1 MKTVTLPPD
10 TALRRLMRRRRD
22 DSLWSRLLRRRDVVL
37 ALAVLG
43 ALALVALLAPVI
55 APHDPVDQDLLH
67 RLEGPSAAH
76 WLGTDESGRDVLSRL
91 LYGTRVSLGASLLAV
106 AVAAGLGVP
115 LGLLAGYLGGALDLA
130 LSRVADAVLSI
141 PGLVLAIA
149 IATAL
154 GPSLTN
160 AMLAVGVVYAPGF
173 YRVVRGSTITVRGQT
188 YVHAAIVTGCST
200 WRIIGRHVLPNVGTP
215 IIVKVFL
222 TFGYAILA
230 EAGLSFLGLGVQP
243 PLASWGSMLKRAVR
257 YLEQAPALVIL
268 PGLVI
273 LIAVLA
279 FNTVGDGLRDALA
292 RRDREPS

>member
-1 MKTVTLPPD
+1 MTAITTGRRDTLG
-10 TALRRLMRRRRD
+10 RRLAG
-22 DSLWSRLLRRRDVVL
+22 RRDVAAALGV
-37 ALAVLG
+37 LAVLT
-43 ALALVALLAPVI
+43 LVALTAPLI

-91 LYGTRVSLGASLLAV
+91 LHGTRVSLGASLLAV
-106 AVAAGLGVP
+106 SVATVCGVP
-115 LGLLAGYLGGALDLA
+115 LGLLAGYLGRGADLV
-130 LSRVADAVLSI
+130 LSRIADALLSI

-160 AMLAVGVVYAPGF
+160 AMIAVGVVYAPGF
-173 YRVVRGSTITVRGQT
+173 YRVARGATMTVRGQT
-188 YVHAAIVTGCST
+188 YIQAAITTGCST
-200 WRIIGRHVLPNVGTP
+200 TRILWRHVLPNVGTP
-215 IIVKVFL
+215 LIVKAFL

-230 EAGLSFLGLGVQP
+230 EASLSFLGLGVQP

-257 YLEQAPALVIL
+257 YLEQAPMLVVL

-273 LIAVLA
+273 LVAVLA

-292 RRDREPS
+292 RRDREPT

>member
-1 MKTVTLPPD
+1 MTPW
-10 TALRRLMRRRRD
+10 RRLTGRA
-22 DSLWSRLLRRRDVVL
+22 DVMLAVA
-37 ALAVLG
+37 ALAVFV
-43 ALALVALLAPVI
+43 LVAVAAPLI
-55 APHDPVDQDLLH
+55 APYDPVDQDLLR

-91 LYGTRVSLGASLLAV
+91 MYGTRVSLGASLLAV
-106 AVAAGLGVP
+106 TVAALCGVP
-115 LGLLAGYLGGALDLA
+115 LGLLAGYLGRGFDLVV
-130 LSRVADAVLSI
+130 SRVADAVLSI

-173 YRVVRGSTITVRGQT
+173 YRVVRGSALAVRGQT
-188 YVHAAIVTGCST
+188 YVQAAIVTGCST
-200 WRIIGRHVLPNVGTP
+200 PRIILRHVLPNVSTP
-215 IIVKVFL
+215 LIVKVFL

-230 EAGLSFLGLGVQP
+230 EASLSFLGLGVQP

-257 YLEQAPALVIL
+257 HLEQAPLLVVLPGVVIL
-268 PGLVI
+268 V
-273 LIAVLA
+273 AVLA

-292 RRDREPS
+292 RRDREHV

>member
-1 MKTVTLPPD
+1 MTRQDTLW
-10 TALRRLMRRRRD
+10 L
-22 DSLWSRLLRRRDVVL
+22 RLLRRGDVVV
-37 ALAVLG
+37 ALG
-43 ALALVALLAPVI
+43 ALAVFVLVALTAPLI
-55 APHDPVDQDLLH
+55 APHDPVDQDLMH

-106 AVAAGLGVP
+106 VVAAVCGVP
-115 LGLLAGYLGGALDLA
+115 LGLLAGYLGRGFDLVV
-130 LSRVADAVLSI
+130 SRVADAVLSI

-154 GPSLTN
+154 GPNLTN

-173 YRVVRGSTITVRGQT
+173 YRVTRGSTIAVRGQT
-188 YVHAAIVTGCST
+188 YVQAAITTGCST
-200 WRIIGRHVLPNVGTP
+200 PRILLRHILPNVGTP
-215 IIVKVFL
+215 LIVKIFL

-230 EAGLSFLGLGVQP
+230 EASLSFLGLGVQP

-257 YLEQAPALVIL
+257 YLEQAPLLVVL
-268 PGLVI
+268 PGLII
-273 LIAVLA
+273 LVAVLA

-292 RRDREPS
+292 RRDREPA